1 MFYAQFSEFANS
13 DGTPSADIV
22 EVEIVAKN
30 PTRPDRTIVQYP
42 GPMGFC
48 TDVFTRELFGTRE
61 AAAERLIERVESFRS
76 EKKRR
81 LDAVIEKIRSKHLP
95 DPAVV
100 G

>member
-1 MFYAQFSEFANS
+1 MFYAQFSEYGLV
-13 DGTPSADIV
+13 DGIPSADIV
-22 EVEIVAKN
+22 EVEIVARN

-61 AAAERLIERVESFRS
+61 AAAERLIERLESFKS
-76 EKKRR
+76 EKQRR
-81 LDAVIEKIRSKHLP
+81 LDAAIEKIRSAHLQAT
-95 DPAVV
+95 AVV

>member
-1 MFYAQFSEFANS
+1 MFYAQFSEYGLV
-13 DGTPSADIV
+13 DGIPSADIV

-61 AAAERLIERVESFRS
+61 AAAERLIERLEVFKS
-76 EKKRR
+76 EKQRR
-81 LDAVIEKIRSKHLP
+81 LDAVIEKIRSAHLP
-95 DPAVV
+95 DEAVV